1 MANDID
7 KEARKRLNELKGK
20 LSKKL
25 QEPSSTP
32 KKPPATKASAK
43 PAPKAAAEQAK
54 PPKMPQKSQKR
65 MNPSSGPGE
74 LNTNPSRPASTG
86 KIPKVAEEETVAPKA
101 PKAKAAKAP
110 KIENSN
116 PARHRE
122 LLKEFSAK
130 PDISEEFM
138 DLPGRPSMGHMAED
152 LGAAGGKAMKI
163 AAEEAPTAAE
173 HGAMR
178 MMKLK
183 ALAKPSLGKTLGVGL
198 AGGIAGLGL
207 QALMESLDAA
217 EAGDPDDPI
226 ENPPHLSKKENA
238 EALRLSDKAANRQA
252 MELAKQGKLKSPQK
266 HKDLYDIKAYG
277 EKGPS
282 EQEEMED
289 RYAEELKKNP
299 G

>member
-7 KEARKRLNELKGK
+7 NEARKRLNELKGK

-25 QEPSSTP
+25 QPSNTP

-43 PAPKAAAEQAK
+43 PAPKAAAEQSA
-54 PPKMPQKSQKR
+54 PPKISQKSQKPKKR
-65 MNPSSGPGE
+65 SSGPGD
-74 LNTNPSRPASTG
+74 LNTNPSKPASTG
-86 KIPKVAEEETVAPKA
+86 KIPKVEEAEAVAPKA

-116 PARHRE
+116 PARHQE
-122 LLKEFSAK
+122 LLKEFTAK

-138 DLPGRPSMGHMAED
+138 DLPGRPSMGHMAEEMA
-152 LGAAGGKAMKI
+152 GAGGKAMKM
-163 AAEEAPTAAE
+163 AAEEAPSAAE
-173 HGAMR
+173 HSAMR

-217 EAGDPDDPI
+217 EAGDPNDPI
-226 ENPPHLSKKENA
+226 ENRPHLSKKENA
-238 EALRLSDKAANRQA
+238 EALRLADKAVNRQA
-252 MELAKQGKLKSPQK
+252 MNLAKEGKLKSPQK
-266 HKDLYDIKAYG
+266 HKDLYDVKAYG

-282 EQEEMED
+282 DQEEMED